1 MASNASQS
9 TPHKDLNIKLTIPR
23 PLDGK
28 TPSDIPLRLEPLLAY
43 PRFEQVVKGHGLTQS
58 QIDAKNAIKASP
70 APDGELTCS
79 YSNDDVFGLFEGP
92 GGWQNNGPQCWAT
105 APDLVT
111 QFAVFGPRYQSR
123 LSEYAFLHYST
134 LYYS

>member
-9 TPHKDLNIKLTIPR
+9 ITCKDLDIKLTAPQ

-28 TPSDIPLRLEPLLAY
+28 TPSDIPLRLEPQLAY
-43 PRFEQVVKGHGLTQS
+43 SRYEQAVKGHGLTQS
-58 QIDAKNAIKASP
+58 QMDAKNAIKASP
-70 APDGELTCS
+70 APDGELTCA
-79 YSNDDVFGLFEGP
+79 YSNNDIFGLFEGP

-105 APDLVT
+105 APDLIT

-123 LSEYAFLHYST
+123 LSEYAFLRHSTPHYS
-134 LYYS
+134 